1 MFIHPL
7 IESMISGGGDGV
19 DDNKLPLLNDSFNE
33 SNLLIGWFRLFL
45 LVRDFVSESILLQY
59 AADWQPSKPMLED
72 KVDEITDTFNQAV
85 HLLWNL
91 W

>member
-1 MFIHPL
+1 L
-7 IESMISGGGDGV
+7 V
-19 DDNKLPLLNDSFNE
+19 DLD
-33 SNLLIGWFRLFL
+33 FL

-59 AADWQPSKPMLED
+59 AADWQPSKPVLED
-72 KVDEITDTFNQAV
+72 KVDEVTDTFNQAV